1 MNEENQ
7 NLYLYSKEI
16 KQFGNNQ
23 GVFLVHNRYS
33 GEQYIKKELEIYSL
47 DVYQYLKDHHI
58 ENTPIIYA
66 VVKEKCKLIVIEE
79 YIEGTPLNEYIKKNG
94 K

>member
-33 GEQYIKKELEIYSL
+33 GEQYIKKELEIY
-47 DVYQYLKDHHI
+47 
-58 ENTPIIYA
+58 
-66 VVKEKCKLIVIEE
+66 
-79 YIEGTPLNEYIKKNG
+79 
-94 K
+94 